1 VESFAFY
8 FKNVILAFR
17 WNLLFLL
24 PTFSSSY
31 SSFYNPAP
39 LFRLSYSAA
48 RAFSLSSVFNLIYIS
63 SLSFYLS
70 FPLLHAGNIY
80 YFRSVSL
87 IRILKRGELVMKNRG
102 PFYRDIDDRKC
113 FVRLFHLV
121 HLEKPLFF
129 LSLSLLRS
137 LFFHAPRLT
146 LNHMRGDKS
155 YAFLGQL
162 IRHKISA
169 KYGRTSIKLLP
180 HTFICKSRNWLA
192 IYILLCV
199 WISLYNNL
207 YQYLRFTNYARYRQI
222 INR

>member
-1 VESFAFY
+1 MKSSFPVAYLLLLLLLLLQSCFAFSP
-8 FKNVILAFR
+8 FVFSRASVLSVFR
-17 WNLLFLL
+17 IQSYIYLISIFLPLFSSPTRRKYLLFSLRIVDTHL
-24 PTFSSSY
+24 KARWACHEKSRPI
-31 SSFYNPAP
+31 
-39 LFRLSYSAA
+39 LS
-48 RAFSLSSVFNLIYIS
+48 RHRWQKV
-63 SLSFYLS
+63 
-70 FPLLHAGNIY
+70 
-80 YFRSVSL
+80 FRSTLPS
-87 IRILKRGELVMKNRG
+87 RTPRETT
-102 PFYRDIDDRKC
+102 
-113 FVRLFHLV
+113 
-121 HLEKPLFF
+121 FF

-137 LFFHAPRLT
+137 LFFHAPGLT